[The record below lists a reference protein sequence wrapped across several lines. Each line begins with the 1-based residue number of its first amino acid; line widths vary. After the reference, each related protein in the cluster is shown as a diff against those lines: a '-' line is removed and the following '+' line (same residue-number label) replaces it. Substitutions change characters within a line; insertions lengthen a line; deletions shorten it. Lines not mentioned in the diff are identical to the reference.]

1 MNIASVLAGFSLGDA
16 DILRRAMGKKKAEE
30 MAAQREKFMVGCR
43 EHKRP
48 EKKADKIFS
57 LMEKFSGYGFNKS
70 HSAAYAQ
77 VSYQTAYLKSH
88 YPLEFFGAL
97 ITSDMDNTDK
107 VLRYIHDCR
116 QNGIKV
122 QPPDVNFSAKNF
134 SISENQLV
142 FGLGAIK
149 NVGSAAIDSIIETRG
164 QAGRFASFKKFCESV
179 DLRQVNKR
187 VLESLI
193 KSGACDSFGETRSS
207 MMNNLQATMEMAQ
220 ANQRDLQLGQSSM
233 FGVFEEQAS
242 QEEAGQEAIEEWGE
256 QERLK
261 NEKESIGFYIT
272 GHPLDGYTQDLA
284 WFTDANS
291 ASVSEAGHKKKVSL
305 AGIPNKILTKTT
317 RKGDKMAIVTLEDL
331 QGSVEVIL
339 WPEIFSAAESLL
351 QSEEPVLVKG
361 EVDAEGSLPKI
372 IADEIHPLSDAK
384 NHWIGKVHIHLRT
397 PGLEKETLLE
407 IKDILA
413 AHKGNNDTFIHF
425 NFPDNNVRTIKVDAS
440 LRVLP
445 SDEVVRDIEAILG
458 EEAILFE

>member
-1 MNIASVLAGFSLGDA
+1 
-16 DILRRAMGKKKAEE
+16 
-30 MAAQREKFMVGCR
+30 
-43 EHKRP
+43 
-48 EKKADKIFS
+48 
-57 LMEKFSGYGFNKS
+57 MEKFSGYGFNKS

-77 VSYQTAYLKSH
+77 VSYQTAYLKAH
-88 YPLEFFGAL
+88 FPLEFFGAL

-122 QPPDVNFSAKNF
+122 QPPDVNFSSKSF
-134 SISENQLV
+134 SISDDNLV

-164 QAGRFASFKKFCESV
+164 GSGRFSSFKKFCEAV

-193 KSGACDSFGETRSS
+193 KSGACDSFKEARSG
-207 MMNNLQATMEMAQ
+207 MMNGLQATMEMAQ
-220 ANQRDLQLGQSSM
+220 ANQRDRQLGQSSM
-233 FGVFEEQAS
+233 FGVFEEQVDKDEGS
-242 QEEAGQEAIEEWGE
+242 QEAVAEWGE

-291 ASVSEAGHKKKVSL
+291 ASISEAAHKKKVSL
-305 AGIPNKILTKTT
+305 AGIPSKVLPKTT

-339 WPEIFSAAESLL
+339 WPEIFSASESLL
-351 QSEEPVLVKG
+351 LSEEPMLVKG
-361 EVDAEGSLPKI
+361 EVDAEGSLPKVL
-372 IADEIHPLSDAK
+372 ADEIHPLSDAK

-397 PGLEKETLLE
+397 PGLEKKTLLE
-407 IKDILA
+407 IKNILS
-413 AHKGNNDTFIHF
+413 AHKGNNETFLHF
-425 NFPDNNVRTIKVDAS
+425 NFPDNNVKTIKVDAG
-440 LRVLP
+440 LRVQP